1 MSKIIPES
9 HPKYARARI
18 PAALALAV
26 FVVSLGLFLSGCK
39 DSAVA
44 PDGSTSSTASRPG
57 SAAPASTSGSS
68 PSLPAAPSH
77 DYPIRPVPF
86 TQVTLTDAFWAP
98 RLETNR
104 TVSIPYALRMNE
116 ETGRVDN
123 FRKAARLMT
132 GPYKGRRFND
142 SDVYKAMEAAAYSL
156 RLHPDPALDKSLDD
170 LIALIGKAQEPDGYL
185 YTTRTLD
192 PAHPAPGAGAER
204 WSNLRVSHELYNV
217 GHMYEAAV
225 AHFQATGK
233 RAFLDIA
240 EKNAALLLRTF
251 GTGPG
256 ERHGFPGHQEIEIGL
271 AKLFRATGN
280 RAYLDLAKF
289 FLDERGHYF
298 GGEHHAPNDP
308 FAVYDS
314 EEYMQNHEPVLEQD
328 EAVGHAVRAMYMY
341 SGMADVAA
349 LGGYPEYVSAI
360 DRLWQNVAGK
370 KQYLTGGVGARG
382 GSEAFGAAYELP
394 NAEAYTETCAAIG
407 NALWNYRLF
416 LLHGESKYMDVFERV
431 LYNGL
436 LSGVSLSGDRFFYQ
450 NPLESAGGYD
460 RSPWF
465 EVACCPPNLT
475 RFLPSLP
482 GYVYA
487 TKDDVLFVNLFAAG
501 TGRVEIAGRPVVLT
515 QETRYPWDGAVKL
528 IVAPEGPGAFELAVR
543 IPGWAR
549 GEAMPT
555 DLYRFLDATNEEP
568 ALSVNGEKAALD
580 LRDGYARLRR
590 DWKAGDTVE
599 LSLPMPVR
607 RIVANDAVAED
618 AGRAAIERGPL
629 VYAVEGVDNDQRVF
643 DLVLPEA
650 SALKAEFRA
659 DLLNGITVVE
669 GPAVTVSKDAAGKTV
684 ETARSLRAIPYF
696 AWANRGPGQML
707 VWLPR
712 TAAAVRPPKKM
723 DMRVD

>member
-1 MSKIIPES
+1 MRTNVDRPLKTVRIIS
-9 HPKYARARI
+9 
-18 PAALALAV
+18 LALAV
-26 FVVSLGLFLSGCK
+26 LLALSGCRGK
-39 DSAVA
+39 
-44 PDGSTSSTASRPG
+44 GG
-57 SAAPASTSGSS
+57 APAS
-68 PSLPAAPSH
+68 PAASASL
-77 DYPIRPVPF
+77 DYPIHPVPF
-86 TQVTLTDAFWAP
+86 TNVQFADEFWAP

-104 TVSIPYALRMNE
+104 TVSVPYALRMNE

-132 GPYKGRRFND
+132 GPHKGRRFND
-142 SDVYKAMEAAAYSL
+142 SDVYKAMEAAAYTL
-156 RLHPDPALDKSLDD
+156 RLHPDAAVEKTLDD
-170 LIALIGKAQEPDGYL
+170 LIALIAKAQEPDGYL
-185 YTTRTLD
+185 FTTRTND
-192 PAHPAPGAGAER
+192 PAHPAPGSGPER

-233 RAFLDIA
+233 RTFLAIA

-251 GTGPG
+251 GTAPG
-256 ERHGFPGHQEIEIGL
+256 QRRGFPGHQEIEIGL
-271 AKLFRATGN
+271 AKLYRVTGN

-298 GGEHHAPNDP
+298 GGEKHAPDDP

-314 EEYMQNHEPVLEQD
+314 DEYMQNHKPVLEQD

-349 LGGYPEYVSAI
+349 LGGTPEYVAAI
-360 DRLWQNVAGK
+360 DRLWLNVAGK

-382 GSEAFGAAYELP
+382 GSEAFGDAYELP

-450 NPLESAGGYD
+450 NPLESAGGYG

-465 EVACCPPNLT
+465 EVACCPPNMT

-487 TKDDVLFVNLFAAG
+487 TKDDVVFVNLYVAG
-501 TGRVEIAGRPVVLT
+501 TGKFPLPGRPVIVT
-515 QETRYPWDGAVKL
+515 QETRYPWFGTVRL
-528 IVAPEGPGAFELAVR
+528 TLTLEIPGPFELALR

-555 DLYRFLDATNEEP
+555 DLYTFLESSEQKPFLT
-568 ALSVNGEKAALD
+568 VNGEAVPLD

-590 DWKAGDTVE
+590 DWKDGDAVQLE
-599 LSLPMPVR
+599 LPMPVR
-607 RIVANDAVAED
+607 RVVANEAVAED
-618 AGRAAIERGPL
+618 RGRVALQRGPI
-629 VYAVEGVDNDQRVF
+629 VYAAEGVDNGERVF
-643 DLVLPEA
+643 DLVLPDA
-650 SALKAEFRA
+650 AALGTEFRPDMLTGVA
-659 DLLNGITVVE
+659 VINGS
-669 GPAVTVSKDAAGKTV
+669 AVTVTRDAAGKTV
-684 ETARSLRAIPYF
+684 QTPRPFRAVPYY

-712 TAAAVRPPKKM
+712 TAAAVRPAKKL
-723 DMRVD
+723 DMSVD

>member
-1 MSKIIPES
+1 MIKTCERS
-9 HPKYARARI
+9 A
-18 PAALALAV
+18 PAGRGLTLPVLVLTALVAV
-26 FVVSLGLFLSGCK
+26 LLFAACRG
-39 DSAVA
+39 
-44 PDGSTSSTASRPG
+44 RN
-57 SAAPASTSGSS
+57 AAPSSASVPSS
-68 PSLPAAPSH
+68 PAAPGPAL

-86 TQVTLTDAFWAP
+86 TQVTLADSFWAP
-98 RLETNR
+98 RLEINR

-123 FRKAARLMT
+123 FRKAAHLMT

-142 SDVYKAMEAAAYSL
+142 SDVYKSMEAAAYAL
-156 RLHPDPALDKSLDD
+156 RLHPDPALDKTLDD
-170 LIALIGKAQEPDGYL
+170 LVALIAKAQEPDGYL
-185 YTTRTLD
+185 YTTRTVD
-192 PAHPAPGAGAER
+192 PAHPAPGAGPER

-225 AHFQATGK
+225 AHFQATGE
-233 RAFLDIA
+233 RTFLAIA

-251 GTGPG
+251 GPGPG
-256 ERHGFPGHQEIEIGL
+256 QRRGFPGHQEIEIGL
-271 AKLFRATGN
+271 AKLYRATGN

-298 GGEHHAPNDP
+298 GGERHAPNDP

-314 EEYMQNHEPVLEQD
+314 DEYMQNHKPVLEQD

-349 LGGYPEYVSAI
+349 LGGYPEYVAAI
-360 DRLWQNVAGK
+360 DRLWLNVAGK

-382 GSEAFGAAYELP
+382 GSEAFGVAYELP

-416 LLHGESKYMDVFERV
+416 LLHGDSKYMDVFERV

-436 LSGVSLSGDRFFYQ
+436 LSGVALSGDRFFYQ
-450 NPLESAGGYD
+450 NPLESAGGYS

-487 TKDDVLFVNLFAAG
+487 TKDDVVFVNLFIAG
-501 TGRVEIAGRPVVLT
+501 TGKAAPAGRPVVLT
-515 QETRYPWDGAVKL
+515 QDTRYPWDGAVKL
-528 IVAPEGPGAFELAVR
+528 TVGPAAPGPFELAVR

-549 GEAMPT
+549 GQAMPT
-555 DLYRFLDATNEEP
+555 DLYRFIDAATEVP
-568 ALSVNGEKAALD
+568 TLRVNGKAAALD
-580 LRDGYARLRR
+580 IRDGYARIRR

-599 LSLPMPVR
+599 IDLPMPVR
-607 RIVANDAVAED
+607 RVVANEAVAAD
-618 AGRAAIERGPL
+618 AGRVAIQRGPI
-629 VYAVEGVDNDQRVF
+629 VYAVEGVDNDNRVF
-643 DLVLPEA
+643 ELVLPE
-650 SALKAEFRA
+650 SSSLLAEFRP
-659 DLLNGITVVE
+659 DLLNGVAVVS
-669 GPAVTVSKDAAGKTV
+669 GSAVLVSKDAAGRTV
-684 ETARSLRAIPYF
+684 EAARPFRAIPYY
-696 AWANRGPGQML
+696 AWANRGAGQML

-712 TAAAVRPPKKM
+712 TAAAVRPAKKL

>member
-1 MSKIIPES
+1 MKTNVPLVPAIVLSILAVLSSAGCRGRSE
-9 HPKYARARI
+9 A
-18 PAALALAV
+18 PAATP
-26 FVVSLGLFLSGCK
+26 
-39 DSAVA
+39 A
-44 PDGSTSSTASRPG
+44 PP
-57 SAAPASTSGSS
+57 
-68 PSLPAAPSH
+68 

-86 TQVTLTDAFWAP
+86 TEVTLADSFWAP

-104 TVSIPYALRMNE
+104 SVSIPYAFRMNE

-123 FRKAARLMT
+123 FRKAARLLA
-132 GPYKGRRFND
+132 GPHQGRRFND
-142 SDVYKAMEAAAYSL
+142 SDIYKAMEAAAYAL
-156 RLHPDPALDKSLDD
+156 RLRPDPGLEKSLED
-170 LIALIGKAQEPDGYL
+170 LVTLISLAQESDGYL
-185 YTTRTLD
+185 FTTRTND
-192 PAHPAPGAGAER
+192 PAHPAPGSGPER

-233 RAFLDIA
+233 RTFLAVA
-240 EKNAALLLRTF
+240 EMNAALLLRTF

-256 ERHGFPGHQEIEIGL
+256 QRRGFPGHQEIEIGL
-271 AKLFRATGN
+271 AKLYRATGD

-298 GGEHHAPNDP
+298 GGERHASDDP

-314 EEYMQNHEPVLEQD
+314 DEYMQNHKPVLEQD

-349 LGGYPEYVSAI
+349 LGGTPEYVSAI
-360 DRLWQNVAGK
+360 DRLWLDVAGR
-370 KQYLTGGVGARG
+370 KQYLTGGVGARS
-382 GSEAFGAAYELP
+382 GSEAFGEAYELP

-416 LLHGESKYMDVFERV
+416 LLHGESKYMDAFERV

-450 NPLESAGGYD
+450 NPLESAGGYA

-465 EVACCPPNLT
+465 EVACCPPNMT

-487 TKDDVLFVNLFAAG
+487 TKGDVLFVNLFIAG
-501 TGRVEIAGRPVVLT
+501 TGSFSVGGRAVTIAQAT
-515 QETRYPWDGAVKL
+515 EYPWDGL
-528 IVAPEGPGAFELAVR
+528 IGLTVSADRPLPFELAVR
-543 IPGWAR
+543 VPGWAR

-555 DLYRFLDATNEEP
+555 DLYAFLGAAVDAP
-568 ALSVNGEKAALD
+568 VFKVNGEPLSPEVV
-580 LRDGYARLRR
+580 DGYARIRR
-590 DWKAGDTVE
+590 EWKDGDRVE

-607 RIVANDAVAED
+607 RVVAHEAVAED
-618 AGRAAIERGPL
+618 RGRVALQRGPL
-629 VYAVEGVDNDQRVF
+629 VYAAEGIDNADRVF
-643 DLVLPEA
+643 DLVLA
-650 SALKAEFRA
+650 DDTALGVEFRR
-659 DLLNGITVVE
+659 DLLNGVAAIT
-669 GPAVTVSKDAAGKTV
+669 GTALAVSPSPAGKPV
-684 ETARSLRAIPYF
+684 ETRRPFLAVPYY

-712 TAAAVRPPKKM
+712 TSAAVRAPKKI

>member
-1 MSKIIPES
+1 MRTKMRLPLAAALISLF
-9 HPKYARARI
+9 
-18 PAALALAV
+18 ALAL
-26 FVVSLGLFLSGCK
+26 SGCR
-39 DSAVA
+39 A
-44 PDGSTSSTASRPG
+44 RN
-57 SAAPASTSGSS
+57 AAPAS
-68 PSLPAAPSH
+68 L

-86 TQVTLTDAFWAP
+86 TQVKFTDSFWAP

-104 TVSIPYALRMNE
+104 TVSVPYALRMNE

-123 FRKAARLMT
+123 FRKAARLMS
-132 GPYKGRRFND
+132 GPHQGRRFND
-142 SDVYKAMEAAAYSL
+142 SDVYKAMEATAYTL
-156 RLHPDPALDKSLDD
+156 RLHPDAALEKTLDD
-170 LIALIGKAQEPDGYL
+170 LIALIAKAQEPDGYL
-185 YTTRTLD
+185 YTTRTND
-192 PAHPAPGAGAER
+192 PAHPAPGAGPER

-233 RAFLDIA
+233 RAFLAIA

-256 ERHGFPGHQEIEIGL
+256 QRRGFPGHQEIEIGL
-271 AKLFRATGN
+271 SKLFRATGN

-298 GGEHHAPNDP
+298 GGERHAPGDP

-314 EEYMQNHEPVLEQD
+314 DEYMQNHKPVLEQD

-349 LGGYPEYVSAI
+349 LGGYPEYVTAI
-360 DRLWQNVAGK
+360 DRLWLNVAGK
-370 KQYLTGGVGARG
+370 KQYLTGGVGARS
-382 GSEAFGAAYELP
+382 GSEAFGNAYELP

-436 LSGVSLSGDRFFYQ
+436 LSGVSLGGDRFFYQ
-450 NPLESAGGYD
+450 NPLESAGGYE

-465 EVACCPPNLT
+465 EVACCPPNMT

-487 TKDDVLFVNLFAAG
+487 TKDDTVFVNLF
-501 TGRVEIAGRPVVLT
+501 IAGEGDVEVDGRKVRLA
-515 QETRYPWDGAVKL
+515 QQTRYPWEGEIKL
-528 IVAPEGPGAFELAVR
+528 TVSAARPGEFELALR
-543 IPGWAR
+543 IPGWA
-549 GEAMPT
+549 GDEAMPT
-555 DLYRFLDATNEEP
+555 DLYRFLDANAAKP
-568 ALSVNGEKAALD
+568 GLKVNGQAAPLD
-580 LRDGYARLRR
+580 IRDGYAHIRR
-590 DWKAGDTVE
+590 TWKNGDTAE
-599 LSLPMPVR
+599 LSLPMPIR
-607 RIVANDAVAED
+607 RVVAHDSVAAD
-618 AGRAAIERGPL
+618 SGRVALQRGP
-629 VYAVEGVDNDQRVF
+629 VVFAAEGVDNDGRVF
-643 DLVLPEA
+643 DFFLPDA
-650 SALKAEFRA
+650 ATLAAEYRPS
-659 DLLNGITVVE
+659 LLNGVVVIT
-669 GPAVTVSKDAAGKTV
+669 GNAAAASRDRAGKTV
-684 ETARSLRAIPYF
+684 ESARLFVAVPYY

-712 TAAAVRPPKKM
+712 TSAAVKPAKSVNMK
-723 DMRVD
+723 VD

>member
-1 MSKIIPES
+1 MKKLLS
-9 HPKYARARI
+9 
-18 PAALALAV
+18 LALVLTLA
-26 FVVSLGLFLSGCK
+26 GCRGK
-39 DSAVA
+39 PEA
-44 PDGSTSSTASRPG
+44 TSD
-57 SAAPASTSGSS
+57 AASS
-68 PSLPAAPSH
+68 PTSLQAASSGL

-86 TQVTLTDAFWAP
+86 TDVQFTDAFWAP

-104 TVSIPYALRMNE
+104 TVSVPYALRMNE

-123 FRKAARLMT
+123 FRKAAKLMP
-132 GPYKGRRFND
+132 GAYKGKRYND
-142 SDVYKAMEAAAYSL
+142 SDIYKSMEAAAYTL
-156 RLHPDPALDKSLDD
+156 RLHPDSALEKTLDD
-170 LIALIGKAQEPDGYL
+170 LIALVAKAQEPDGYL
-185 YTTRTLD
+185 YTTRTVD
-192 PAHPAPGAGAER
+192 PGNPAPGAGPER

-233 RAFLDIA
+233 RTFLAIA

-256 ERHGFPGHQEIEIGL
+256 QRRGFPGHQEIEIGL
-271 AKLFRATGN
+271 AKLYRVTGK

-289 FLDERGHYF
+289 FLDERGHYY
-298 GGEHHAPNDP
+298 GGMTYAPDDP
-308 FAVYDS
+308 FAIYNSD
-314 EEYMQNHEPVLEQD
+314 EYLQNHKPVLEQD

-349 LGGYPEYVSAI
+349 LGGYPEYVAAI
-360 DRLWQNVAGK
+360 DRLWLNVAGK
-370 KQYLTGGVGARG
+370 KQYLTGGIGAQS

-394 NAEAYTETCAAIG
+394 NAQAYTETCAAIG
-407 NALWNYRLF
+407 NAFWNYRLF

-436 LSGVSLSGDRFFYQ
+436 LSGVALSGDRFFYQ
-450 NPLESAGGYD
+450 NPLESAGGYG

-465 EVACCPPNLT
+465 EVACCPPNMT

-487 TKDDVLFVNLFAAG
+487 TKDDLVYVNLYIG
-501 TGRVEIAGRPVVLT
+501 GRGQVRLAGRPIVVT

-528 IVAPEGPGAFELAVR
+528 SLGLGVPGPFELALR

-555 DLYRFLDATNEEP
+555 DLYRFLGVSDEKPT
-568 ALSVNGEKAALD
+568 LKVNGETVALAI
-580 LRDGYARLRR
+580 RDGYARIRR
-590 DWKAGDTVE
+590 DWKDGDTVE
-599 LSLPMPVR
+599 LTLPMPVR
-607 RIVANDAVAED
+607 RVVANDAVAED
-618 AGRAAIERGPL
+618 RGRVALQRGP
-629 VYAVEGVDNDQRVF
+629 VAYAVEGVDNGDKVF
-643 DLVLPEA
+643 SLILPDA
-650 SALKAEFRA
+650 SSLSAEFRPG
-659 DLLNGITVVE
+659 LLNGVVVVT
-669 GPAVTVSKDAAGKTV
+669 GGGLTAV
-684 ETARSLRAIPYF
+684 PYY

-712 TAAAVRPPKKM
+712 TAAAVRPAQKVNM
-723 DMRVD
+723 NVD